1 MWSAFSQLHA
11 CHLNTILFYSYVVY
25 NSLGYLSV
33 VAEAAEASMN
43 LAVHEIQ
50 ELPDY
55 AEKGE
60 VRIIGGH
67 FGG

>member
-1 MWSAFSQLHA
+1 M
-11 CHLNTILFYSYVVY
+11 
-25 NSLGYLSV
+25 
-33 VAEAAEASMN
+33 VAEAEEAFMN

-60 VRIIGGH
+60 VCIIGGH